1 MAQYRL
7 TVGGV
12 FPSGR
17 RWSFRQHYS
26 SAASVATILSDWAA
40 AWTTAWNTA
49 TTGLATLYPTGT
61 VLTQF
66 TAATLVGIPYRETTK
81 AISDVSL
88 PGTASGDSL
97 PETSAILVSRRT
109 AEVGGRNRGR
119 TYLPAPSEVVQ
130 ADSLMDAT
138 NAGHVSTSVD
148 GVRTAMVSAGHTP
161 VIYNVKT
168 STADPV
174 VQTNKT
180 ITAEETDR
188 NLRTQRRRVR
198 KAAAIYV

>member
-1 MAQYRL
+1 MTQYRL
-7 TVGGV
+7 TVHGV

-17 RWSFRQHYS
+17 AWSFRQHYS
-26 SAASVATILSDWAA
+26 SAASIATILSDW
-40 AWTTAWNTA
+40 TTAWETAWTTA

-61 VLTQF
+61 VFTGT
-66 TAATLVGIPYRETTK
+66 TAATLVGTPYRETTK
-81 AISDVSL
+81 SVSAVSHA
-88 PGTASGDSL
+88 GTASGDSL

-109 AEVGGRNRGR
+109 AMVGARNRGR

-130 ADSLMDAT
+130 ADSVMDAT
-138 NAGHVSTSVD
+138 STGHVSTSID
-148 GVRTAMVSAGHTP
+148 GVRTAMVGAGHTP
-161 VIYNVKT
+161 VIYNTVE

-188 NLRTQRRRVR
+188 VLRTQRRRVR